1 MLDAEP
7 TTAASQIP
15 VTLPAQ
21 LPPAAPGRRRRRRAT
36 AGASAQ
42 PDGGG
47 DVPPTHSQRKN
58 LAKTIRMQWRQSKKE
73 AAEQAKMLNRA
84 NKSGECVWHALLK
97 GVIGLNSVRSHDQLL
112 KCVKARCDPTKL
124 ARVSW
129 NGTPFRPQECEE
141 MMVALGRLRI
151 ESGYNCG
158 SCDPLLSAVAGV
170 YRSTSSTSTGGTGMR
185 TRCPAR
191 AASLKS
197 ARLRHTWS
205 MSGTPNRQVDGMR
218 ASPVP
223 KNFHFNFH
231 FHPYLHMY
239 TMVGRRGTHG

>member
-47 DVPPTHSQRKN
+47 DVTPTRSQRKD
-58 LAKTIRMQWRQSKKE
+58 LAKSTRMQGKQSKKE
-73 AAEQAKMLNRA
+73 AAEEAKMLNRA

-97 GVIGLNSVRSHDQLL
+97 GVVGLNSVRSHDQLL
-112 KCVKARCDPTKL
+112 KCVKIRCDPTKL
-124 ARVSW
+124 AHVSW

-170 YRSTSSTSTGGTGMR
+170 YSINIIHEYRGHRHAYTVSRPCRIVEVSSS
-185 TRCPAR
+185 
-191 AASLKS
+191 AA
-197 ARLRHTWS
+197 
-205 MSGTPNRQVDGMR
+205 
-218 ASPVP
+218 
-223 KNFHFNFH
+223 
-231 FHPYLHMY
+231 HMEHVRN
-239 TMVGRRGTHG
+239 TQPPS